1 MNNTINPE
9 KLKKAPLASKCFMGL
24 GQILY
29 LKQYIRG
36 SLFAL
41 VEIIMICCVVFGTK
55 KIIPA
60 NKSVD
65 DVMQGLPDTVEMI
78 EYLQD
83 NDYKNVDNLVAARTS
98 AMKSFVEKTAL
109 KNIKSSFKEASEKLK
124 KAENSQKKKPRLSLT
139 RLRQKE
145 TSTRLRLLRASL
157 TKPIRNLPRRR
168 MP

>member
-60 NKSVD
+60 N
-65 DVMQGLPDTVEMI
+65 
-78 EYLQD
+78 
-83 NDYKNVDNLVAARTS
+83 
-98 AMKSFVEKTAL
+98 
-109 KNIKSSFKEASEKLK
+109 
-124 KAENSQKKKPRLSLT
+124 QKC
-139 RLRQKE
+139 
-145 TSTRLRLLRASL
+145 
-157 TKPIRNLPRRR
+157 
-168 MP
+168 

>member
-124 KAENSQKKKPRLSLT
+124 KAENSQKKSPS
-139 RLRQKE
+139 E
-145 TSTRLRLLRASL
+145 V
-157 TKPIRNLPRRR
+157 
-168 MP
+168 